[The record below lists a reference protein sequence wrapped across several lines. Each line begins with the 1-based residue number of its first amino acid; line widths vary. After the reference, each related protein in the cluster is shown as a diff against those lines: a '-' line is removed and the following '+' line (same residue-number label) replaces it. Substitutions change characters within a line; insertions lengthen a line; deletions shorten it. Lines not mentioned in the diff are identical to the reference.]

1 MQCYNFFLNFSLAA
15 ETANRSKTMASPVRG
30 SPTTPSFTLT
40 RKVYLL
46 GAGAG
51 DPELLTEKARH
62 LLQTAEIVVYHDGV
76 PQGILELIP
85 AWTQVLSTGKQSG
98 HAGMTEGKVYE
109 VLLSSVRRG
118 HDVLVLKSVDSRS
131 PDGVGEEMEALRRAG
146 IHIEVV
152 PATTAQE
159 VAAAQV
165 EEGTHAT

>member
-1 MQCYNFFLNFSLAA
+1 
-15 ETANRSKTMASPVRG
+15 MASPART
-30 SPTTPSFTLT
+30 SPTSPSFTLT
-40 RKVYLL
+40 GKVYLL
-46 GAGAG
+46 GAGTG

-62 LLQTAEIVVYHDGV
+62 LLLTAEIVVHDDGV
-76 PQGILELIP
+76 AQGILDLIP

-131 PDGVGEEMEALRRAG
+131 SDGVGEEMEVLRRAG

-152 PATTAQE
+152 PATAAQE

>member
-1 MQCYNFFLNFSLAA
+1 M
-15 ETANRSKTMASPVRG
+15 
-30 SPTTPSFTLT
+30 
-40 RKVYLL
+40 LL
-46 GAGAG
+46 
-51 DPELLTEKARH
+51 
-62 LLQTAEIVVYHDGV
+62 TAEIVVHDDGV
-76 PQGILELIP
+76 AQGILDLIP

-131 PDGVGEEMEALRRAG
+131 SDGVGGEMEVLRRAG

-165 EEGTHAT
+165 EEETHAT